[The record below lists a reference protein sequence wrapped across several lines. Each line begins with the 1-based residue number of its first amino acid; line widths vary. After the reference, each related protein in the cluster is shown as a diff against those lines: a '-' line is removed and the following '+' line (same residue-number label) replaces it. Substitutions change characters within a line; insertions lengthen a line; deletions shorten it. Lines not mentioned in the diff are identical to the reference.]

1 MIDHQKVILT
11 MMIEMTDEEHAA
23 QGVDPGVREDQGVQE
38 KGLEVLVGQGN
49 SHISCLIIVIT
60 YYKIVEC
67 IIFHQYLEQLE
78 MKALFLDFYLSMHN
92 LLGGGFCLFVEMEIL
107 KFML

>member
-1 MIDHQKVILT
+1 MKDHQKVILT

-49 SHISCLIIVIT
+49 SHISSLIIVIT
-60 YYKIVEC
+60 Y
-67 IIFHQYLEQLE
+67 
-78 MKALFLDFYLSMHN
+78 
-92 LLGGGFCLFVEMEIL
+92 
-107 KFML
+107 